1 MTICL
6 VRHGQTNWNINTL
19 LQGRTDVPLNELGK
33 KQAKAVGKYLQEND
47 SDWDFLLASPL
58 SRAYDTARIIAE
70 EIGYKGEIILVPDAI
85 ERSFGDLEGKHL
97 NQAMYDLLDKGYP
110 GVETMEALFER
121 AKKTITELIETYSD
135 KKILLVSHAQFIKA
149 ALVSVDSKFDFRFP
163 LKNSSLNY
171 LEAKNGNVIIK
182 DFNIVPKEK
191 ASRN

>member
-1 MTICL
+1 
-6 VRHGQTNWNINTL
+6 
-19 LQGRTDVPLNELGK
+19 
-33 KQAKAVGKYLQEND
+33 
-47 SDWDFLLASPL
+47 
-58 SRAYDTARIIAE
+58 
-70 EIGYKGEIILVPDAI
+70 
-85 ERSFGDLEGKHL
+85 
-97 NQAMYDLLDKGYP
+97 MYDLLDKGYP